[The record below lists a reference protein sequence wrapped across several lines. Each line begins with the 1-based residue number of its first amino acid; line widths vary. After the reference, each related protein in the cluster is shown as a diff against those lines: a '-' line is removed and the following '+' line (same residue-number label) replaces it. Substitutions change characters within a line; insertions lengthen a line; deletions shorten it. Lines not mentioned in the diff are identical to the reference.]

1 MMARLALCDA
11 VRIGLHNTLAMMKL
25 EAPESM

>member
-1 MMARLALCDA
+1 MARLALCDA